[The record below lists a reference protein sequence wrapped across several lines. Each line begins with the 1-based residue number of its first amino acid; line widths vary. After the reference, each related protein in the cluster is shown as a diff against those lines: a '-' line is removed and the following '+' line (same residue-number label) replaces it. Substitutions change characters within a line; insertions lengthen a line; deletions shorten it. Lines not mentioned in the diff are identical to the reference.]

1 MCLVLQMLIWAEDT
15 GPGLPAAWESMK
27 EEIQAKPRK
36 PCAATGTKKEPPFPG
51 IHTRALVSQGK
62 VQLQGLWAHRTLGKE
77 APPGAGSPSPQLP
90 ASPRGTRTEL
100 VTFHPQHVTFMKH
113 SRIQGKEGKSQV
125 GTLSRLSRKPAHPR
139 QHTPSRFHSFQ
150 SSLSVKFLP
159 QVRCNKLL
167 SYYARIPTQP
177 PAFRSTGIFSMISF
191 FFFSPWFLTW
201 TFLYFLSGETAPM
214 ILTWLG
220 ILSLSG

>member
-125 GTLSRLSRKPAHPR
+125 GTLSRLSRKPAHPPVSTHHPDSTAFKAAWVSNFSHR
-139 QHTPSRFHSFQ
+139 SDATSCSVIMPGFQ
-150 SSLSVKFLP
+150 LSP
-159 QVRCNKLL
+159 QLFD
-167 SYYARIPTQP
+167 PQE
-177 PAFRSTGIFSMISF
+177 
-191 FFFSPWFLTW
+191 FSPWFL
-201 TFLYFLSGETAPM
+201 FFF
-214 ILTWLG
+214 
-220 ILSLSG
+220 SLRDF